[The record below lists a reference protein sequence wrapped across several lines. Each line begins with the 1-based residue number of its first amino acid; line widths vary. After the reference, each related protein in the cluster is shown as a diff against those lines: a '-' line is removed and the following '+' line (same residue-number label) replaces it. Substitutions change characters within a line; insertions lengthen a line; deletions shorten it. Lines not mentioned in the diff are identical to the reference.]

1 MIKYTVILYTL
12 KTHRKVE
19 CVFAAGGR
27 KISSVLTGLERPR
40 GKASTNAVGPGF
52 DGSESA
58 TRWKRF
64 K

>member
-40 GKASTNAVGPGF
+40 GKASTSWSGF